1 MVSLSTDA
9 TLGLTN
15 LDDEITVDELDLE
28 GELPSWLG
36 GSLLRT
42 GPARWDLGEQTVN
55 HWFDGMAM
63 LHRFTIANGSVSYA
77 NRFLRSKAFEAA
89 RSGRVEFSEFA
100 TDPCRSAFQRVAS
113 LFDPGL
119 TDNGNV
125 NVAKIMGKWVAL
137 TETPLAV
144 AFDPETLETL
154 GVSNPPPVT
163 TGGLAH
169 PHGDNGK
176 ALSMGVHMMGR
187 PAYRL
192 VEDDSVVA
200 KLPVR
205 RPAYIHSFAMTE
217 RFAVLIEHPYTVNP
231 LKLAFGGRPFIE
243 TFVGQPQDGTRLVVF
258 DRHTGEH
265 VGDWRTDRFFVF
277 HNVNAFEDGDDLVVD
292 LCAYEDAEVVA
303 ALGLQRLRAGQGVP
317 EAHLERLRLR
327 PGGAVE
333 RKRLADEPLE
343 LPRIDYGR
351 VNGKP
356 YRYVWG
362 SGARS
367 DFFDTIVKADV
378 TTGGALAWSD
388 GAPGEPVYVGR
399 PGRDEEDDGVLL
411 TVVLEP
417 DRGTSSMVV
426 LDAATLTELARARVP
441 HHIPFGFHGQ
451 FARA

>member
-1 MVSLSTDA
+1 MVTLATDA

-15 LDDEITVDELDLE
+15 LDDEITVDELELE
-28 GELPSWLG
+28 GELPQWLG

-55 HWFDGMAM
+55 HWFDGLAM
-63 LHRFTIANGSVSYA
+63 LHRFTIDGGRVSYA
-77 NRFLRSKAFEAA
+77 NRFLRTKAFEGAKDGTVSY
-89 RSGRVEFSEFA
+89 REFA

-113 LFDPGL
+113 LFDPGF
-119 TDNGNV
+119 TDNANV

-144 AFDPETLETL
+144 AFDPETLATL
-154 GVSNPPPVT
+154 GVTKIPAT

-169 PHGDNGK
+169 PHGDGAK
-176 ALSMGVHMMGR
+176 AMSMGVHMTGR

-192 VEDDSVVA
+192 IEDDRVVA

-217 RFAVLIEHPYTVNP
+217 RYAVLIEHPYTVNP
-231 LKLAFGGRPFIE
+231 ISIPLSNKPFIE
-243 TFVGQPQDGTRLVVF
+243 HFEWRPQDGTRFVVI
-258 DRHTGEH
+258 DRHSGRH
-265 VGDWRTDRFFVF
+265 VGDWRGDPFFVF
-277 HNVNAFEDGDDLVVD
+277 HNVNAFEDGEDIVID
-292 LCAYEDAEVVA
+292 LCAYENAEIVP
-303 ALGLQRLRAGQGVP
+303 ALGLARLRAGEP
-317 EAHLERLRLR
+317 IPKAYLERFRLR
-327 PGGAVE
+327 AGGAVE
-333 RKRLADEPLE
+333 RTRLSEESLE

-351 VNGKP
+351 VNTRP

-362 SGARS
+362 TGAHS
-367 DFFDTIVKADV
+367 DFVDTIVKVDV
-378 TTGGALAWSD
+378 TTGETLTWSD
-388 GAPGEPVYVGR
+388 GYPGEPVYVGR

-411 TVVLEP
+411 SVVLEP
-417 DRGTSSMVV
+417 ERGASSMVV

-451 FARA
+451 FSRA

>member
-1 MVSLSTDA
+1 MVTLATDA

-28 GELPSWLG
+28 GELPSWLA

-42 GPARWDLGEQTVN
+42 GPARWDLGDQTVN
-55 HWFDGMAM
+55 HWFDGLAM
-63 LHRFTIANGSVSYA
+63 LHRFTIDGGTVSYA

-89 RSGRVEFSEFA
+89 QSGRVEFSEFA

-113 LFDPGL
+113 LFDPAF

-125 NVAKIMGKWVAL
+125 NVARIMGKWVAL
-137 TETPLAV
+137 TETPLPI

-169 PHGDNGK
+169 PHGDNGR
-176 ALSMGVHMMGR
+176 ALSMGVHLMGR

-192 VEDDSVVA
+192 IEDDRIVA

-217 RFAVLIEHPYTVNP
+217 RFAVLVEHPYTVNP

-243 TFVGQPQDGTRLVVF
+243 NFRWAPEDGTRFVVF
-258 DRHTGEH
+258 DRGTGGH
-265 VGDWRTDRFFVF
+265 VGDWHSDAFFVF
-277 HNVNAFEDGDDLVVD
+277 HNVNAFEEGDDLVID
-292 LCAYEDAEVVA
+292 LCAYADPEIVN
-303 ALGLQRLRAGQGVP
+303 ALGLQRLRAGERVP
-317 EAHLERLRLR
+317 DSYLERFRLR

-333 RKRLADEPLE
+333 RTRLADEPLE

-362 SGARS
+362 TGARS
-367 DFFDTIVKADV
+367 DFFDTVVKADV
-378 TTGGALAWSD
+378 TTGETLTWSE
-388 GAPGEPVYVGR
+388 GYPGEPVYVGR
-399 PGRDEEDDGVLL
+399 PGREAEDDGVLL

-417 DRGTSSMVV
+417 ERGVSSLVV
-426 LDAATLTELARARVP
+426 LDAAKLLSDQKIVVHEDADR
-441 HHIPFGFHGQ
+441 
-451 FARA
+451 